1 MTKYLETAKIK
12 RHSEAIGL
20 HPYIGN
26 RSVNMI
32 TRGHLRPRGSH
43 NALRVRG
50 TTPQPRQRLQ
60 VYQEENLG
68 NDFFQPKVE
77 DVNDLTGQEY
87 FAEKAAKEDD
97 INYYNTQF
105 EREYKKDDVI
115 GFNKLL

>member
-12 RHSEAIGL
+12 KHSETLGL

-32 TRGHLRPRGSH
+32 TRGQLRPRGNYNRQH
-43 NALRVRG
+43 RG

-60 VYQEENLG
+60 HDRSMQ
-68 NDFFQPKVE
+68 NDFTRPKVE

-87 FAEKAAKEDD
+87 FAD
-97 INYYNTQF
+97 
-105 EREYKKDDVI
+105 
-115 GFNKLL
+115 